1 MSDLERL
8 PARHVRDQL
17 EPVAEAEA
25 LGPVAVGRPNVAD
38 DARNRVDLA
47 GAFARAPEI
56 MNALEAASSVD
67 RLDEARIPAKE
78 ALAID
83 PTFTIRRYRAG
94 APSDNP
100 VFLAGRQRIYEL
112 MRKVGVPEG

>member
-1 MSDLERL
+1 MCRPSSRTTRAVGYASVSDL
-8 PARHVRDQL
+8 A
-17 EPVAEAEA
+17 VA
-25 LGPVAVGRPNVAD
+25 
-38 DARNRVDLA
+38 LA
-47 GAFARAPEI
+47 G
-56 MNALEAASSVD
+56 LG
-67 RLDEARIPAKE
+67 RLDEVRIPAKE

-83 PTFTIRRYRAG
+83 PTFTIRRYREG